1 MDNNTIADG
10 LALGIASG
18 FVGKAMESFLS
29 GAYTVG
35 DNHLYKLLKEIV
47 GKEEIYKIMI

>member
-35 DNHLYKLLKEIV
+35 DNHLYKLLKKIV
-47 GKEEIYKIMI
+47 GKEVI